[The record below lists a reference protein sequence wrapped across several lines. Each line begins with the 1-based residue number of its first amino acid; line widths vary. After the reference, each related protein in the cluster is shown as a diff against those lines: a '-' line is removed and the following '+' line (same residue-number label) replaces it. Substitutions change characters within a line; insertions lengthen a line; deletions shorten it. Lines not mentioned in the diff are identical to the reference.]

1 VKAARVPHGCGK
13 EQEGELA
20 VEASMADR
28 DDQPA
33 LGTACDFYSWTAPR
47 LARRSKSLALLRSTA
62 TGLGGRAWQWHTRR
76 TARHLGWVRR
86 GRRCDTRT

>member
-1 VKAARVPHGCGK
+1 VKVARVLHGCGK

-33 LGTACDFYSWTAPR
+33 LGTSGEFYSRPAPR
-47 LARRSKSLALLRSTA
+47 LA
-62 TGLGGRAWQWHTRR
+62 
-76 TARHLGWVRR
+76 
-86 GRRCDTRT
+86 C